1 LMTNAKCVVKTMAMR
16 MSSITPNVNN
26 KRSIMETHEKIV
38 KIINNNSPELAV
50 DEILRLFGVSESYSI
65 LITDI
70 PNFRKEL
77 ITMIEQVR
85 YQTGR
90 YSEGS
95 STEIAERFERTV
107 NSR

>member
-1 LMTNAKCVVKTMAMR
+1 MNREELRKILRGKCVT
-16 MSSITPNVNN
+16 
-26 KRSIMETHEKIV
+26 
-38 KIINNNSPELAV
+38 
-50 DEILRLFGVSESYSI
+50 DEACEAAIDDILNLHILSESYSI

-77 ITMIEQVR
+77 TTMIEQVR

-90 YSEGS
+90 YNKGS
-95 STEIAERFERTV
+95 STEIAERFEQTV

>member
-1 LMTNAKCVVKTMAMR
+1 
-16 MSSITPNVNN
+16 
-26 KRSIMETHEKIV
+26 METQEKIAKV
-38 KIINNNSPELAV
+38 INNNSPELAAE
-50 DEILRLFGVSESYSI
+50 EILRLFGVSESYSI

-90 YSEGS
+90 YNEGS
-95 STEIAERFERTV
+95 STEIAERFEHTV
-107 NSR
+107 NSH

>member
-1 LMTNAKCVVKTMAMR
+1 MKNE
-16 MSSITPNVNN
+16 I
-26 KRSIMETHEKIV
+26 IKIV
-38 KIINNNSPELAV
+38 EDLKQDTITETEARTL
-50 DEILRLFGVSESYSI
+50 LLCLFDVSESYSI

-90 YSEGS
+90 YNVGS
-95 STEIAERFERTV
+95 STEIAERFERTI